1 MGNKH
6 KGRRAESVPAVN
18 PEVPIENDPY
28 WKVST
33 IFMDVHRVGRYL
45 DRLGRLEER
54 HPKWVSDL
62 LEGMPTYYCVL
73 GVRRGATGDEVRQAL
88 ERQGDDPFYP
98 VEMMTEAFST
108 LVTPDSQKEYDELL
122 FLFEQYTK
130 VLPPF
135 EKKELAR
142 VHSENVATG
151 KKFEQLKQA
160 ETQYYEYLLF
170 YLMGMPDIYEIAGQK
185 RDADAGT
192 IQRECP
198 QDSELKRK
206 IYSILADPVAR
217 ENYDVLFTEVEG
229 FLTTEE
235 RNFRERKKILW
246 SSLDRESFEKIVLL
260 ILKGDHAAEKYF
272 DRAGEILNVNQ
283 DWKQYLPPEKESF
296 FSVLGVDAGLI
307 QAADKKEVE
316 GLIRDKYRDLPKT
329 PQVNL
334 AYSVLKNKTLREDY
348 LWLYETFSWGHSL
361 TNLMNVKEEVHAKT
375 PKKSSRHRKTYSKIP
390 KD

>member
-6 KGRRAESVPAVN
+6 KGKRSEIVPAVN
-18 PEVPIENDPY
+18 PEVPIEDDPY

-33 IFMDVHRVGRYL
+33 IFMDIHRVGRYL

-62 LEGMPTYYCVL
+62 MDGMPTYYCVL
-73 GVRRGATGDEVRQAL
+73 RVIRGTTGDEVRQAF

-98 VEMMTEAFST
+98 VEMINEAFSA
-108 LVTPDSQKEYDELL
+108 LITPDSQKEYDDLL

-130 VLPPF
+130 VMPPF
-135 EKKELAR
+135 EKKELVR
-142 VHSENVATG
+142 VHSENVAAG
-151 KKFEQLKQA
+151 KKFEQVKQT
-160 ETQYYEYLLF
+160 EIQYYEYLLF
-170 YLMGMPDIYEIAGQK
+170 YLMGMPDIYEIAGLK
-185 RDADAGT
+185 KDADAGT

-198 QDSELKRK
+198 QDTELKRK

-260 ILKGDHAAEKYF
+260 ILEGDHAAEKYF
-272 DRAGEILNVNQ
+272 DRAGEILNVDQ